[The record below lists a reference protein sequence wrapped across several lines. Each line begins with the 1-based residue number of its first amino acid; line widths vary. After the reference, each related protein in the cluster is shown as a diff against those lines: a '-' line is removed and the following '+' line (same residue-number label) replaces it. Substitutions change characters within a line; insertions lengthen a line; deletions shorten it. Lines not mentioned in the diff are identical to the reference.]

1 MIEWAKF
8 FMSWLYLA
16 KPSYR
21 INFFKK
27 WTLGNSFFV
36 MCCISSCKSAM
47 TYKRYISRNLLISL
61 FLSPATKFPSKI
73 SLVTF
78 SLQKELMTIIAF
90 SKDSSSKILSYISYR
105 IVSAMRKT
113 TGDPFT
119 KNKSHTKYS
128 VSRGNSPTK
137 STMSHLN
144 IF

>member
-1 MIEWAKF
+1 
-8 FMSWLYLA
+8 
-16 KPSYR
+16 
-21 INFFKK
+21 
-27 WTLGNSFFV
+27 

-144 IF
+144 IFQTNNMFVSGFSSKNEQSFGNFSRIRCYRTF

>member
-1 MIEWAKF
+1 
-8 FMSWLYLA
+8 
-16 KPSYR
+16 
-21 INFFKK
+21 
-27 WTLGNSFFV
+27 
-36 MCCISSCKSAM
+36 MCCISSCKSVM

-144 IF
+144 IFWTNNMFVSGFSSKNAQSFGNFSRIRCYRTF

>member
-1 MIEWAKF
+1 
-8 FMSWLYLA
+8 
-16 KPSYR
+16 
-21 INFFKK
+21 
-27 WTLGNSFFV
+27 

-47 TYKRYISRNLLISL
+47 TYNRYISRNLLISL

-144 IF
+144 IFWTNNMFVSGFSSKNAQSFGNFSRIRCYRTF